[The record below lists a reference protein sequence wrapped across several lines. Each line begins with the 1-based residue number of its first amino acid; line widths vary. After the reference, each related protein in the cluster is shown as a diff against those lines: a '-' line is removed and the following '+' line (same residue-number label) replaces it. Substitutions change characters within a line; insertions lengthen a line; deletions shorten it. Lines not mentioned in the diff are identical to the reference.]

1 MFGSRCFRWLVLG
14 VCFVWASLSAA
25 QPAPAPQAAD
35 APGVLV
41 MLSTGYGQAGID
53 SYVKGFYEVLREN
66 GVRFNRIHVEY
77 LDLVKNPGEAYR
89 HELSEL
95 LLHKYSDKPL
105 RAIVTMQPVAL
116 EFLLKEGNQLA
127 PEAPA
132 LVAQARLPKDAAAS
146 GRSFH
151 LQTPRLAFAGTLE
164 RALELFPRTRIV
176 YVLSGSS
183 AVEQER
189 LQDARRQ
196 FQPWV
201 ERLEFRFL
209 DGKAIEEIEQ
219 ELAQAPADAVV
230 IAPGVNRDGRG
241 QVMVPVDSI
250 VRIAKTAKAPVFP
263 VYAGS
268 MGQGPIGGMVSVL
281 EDEGRSMA
289 QSVLTL
295 LAAAPADGAGFTVQ
309 TSNPVSMFDWRQI
322 ERWGGDWSRL
332 PADTVFLHR
341 PPSLWGQYRG
351 YVIGAVVALGALSAL
366 ALALAMQS
374 RRRLRAEIDARTS
387 QSRYQLLADNMSDVL
402 WVLNMDRGALEYLS
416 PSAQTLLGHTPEF
429 LLSASLKA
437 VMEAQTFERFDAN
450 GRARAQKQRERPDEP
465 RRYIDV
471 LELIRQDGQ
480 RVWTESVTHYVH
492 NAAGELV
499 MMGVTR
505 DISQRMQ
512 AQAEINRLA
521 FYDGLTQLPNRKLLQ
536 DRAQQAMAVSA
547 RSQRHGALLFIDLD
561 HFKTLN
567 DTRGHEI
574 GDQLLQQVAG
584 RLTLCVRAGDTVARL
599 GGDEFVVLLE
609 ELNEE
614 SSRAAAEAK
623 VVGDKV
629 LAALEPVFTL
639 NGVEH
644 AITASI
650 GVTLFVGVAD
660 SYDELLKRADLAM
673 YRAKSA
679 GRNGL
684 CFYDPEMQS
693 IVQARA
699 ALELDLR
706 RALQQGEFVLHYQPQ
721 VLADGRIVG
730 AEALVR
736 WTRPGHGLVSPADF
750 IPVAEESGLIKP
762 LGLWV
767 LQTACRQLVA
777 WSAHAATS
785 GLTLAVNVSPRQFR
799 HSDFVASVMAA
810 LTQSGASPDLLKL
823 ELTENLLLEDV
834 EATIARM
841 HELRA
846 LGVGF
851 SLDDFGTGYSSLA
864 YLKRLPLDQ
873 LKIDR
878 SFVRDVLTD
887 ANDASIA
894 RTVLALGHSLGLS
907 VIAEGVETEGQR
919 NFLAEQ
925 GCEGFQGYL
934 FGKPVPAEAFER
946 LLGSSLG

>member
-1 MFGSRCFRWLVLG
+1 MFGSRWFRWLVSCACL
-14 VCFVWASLSAA
+14 VWASLSAA
-25 QPAPAPQAAD
+25 QPAPQAPD

-66 GVRFNRIHVEY
+66 GVRFNRIHIEY
-77 LDLVKNPGEAYR
+77 LDLVKNPDASYR

-95 LLHKYSDKPL
+95 LLHKYSEKPL

-116 EFLLKEGNQLA
+116 EFLLKEGRQLA

-132 LVAQARLPKDAAAS
+132 LVAQARLPKEAAAS

-196 FQPWV
+196 FQPWMD
-201 ERLEFRFL
+201 RLEFRFL
-209 DGKAIEEIEQ
+209 DGKAFEEIEQ
-219 ELAQAPADAVV
+219 ELAQAPPDAVV

-250 VRIAKTAKAPVFP
+250 VRVAKTARAPVFP

-289 QSVLTL
+289 QSVLSL
-295 LAAAPADGAGFTVQ
+295 LGTAPADSAGFTVQ
-309 TSNPVSMFDWRQI
+309 TSKPVSMFDWRQI

-332 PADTVFLHR
+332 PADTVYLHR

-374 RRRLRAEIDARTS
+374 RRRLRAEIEARTS

-429 LLSASLKA
+429 LLGASLKA
-437 VMEAQTFERFDAN
+437 VMEAQTFERFEAN
-450 GRARAQKQRERPDEP
+450 GRARAQKHRENPQEQ
-465 RRYIDV
+465 RRYVDV
-471 LELIRQDGQ
+471 LELIGQDGR

-599 GGDEFVVLLE
+599 GGDEFVILLE
-609 ELNEE
+609 ELSEE

-639 NGVEH
+639 NGLEH

-650 GVTLFVGVAD
+650 GVTLFVGVTD

-736 WTRPGHGLVSPADF
+736 WTRPGQGLVSPADF

-777 WSAHAATS
+777 WSGHEATR

-799 HSDFVASVMAA
+799 HSDFVASVLAA
-810 LTQSGASPDLLKL
+810 LTQSGASPALLKL

-834 EATIARM
+834 EATIVRM
-841 HELRA
+841 QELRE
-846 LGVGF
+846 LGVSF

-946 LLGSSLG
+946 LLGGSLG

>member
-1 MFGSRCFRWLVLG
+1 MRLLVLCWLL
-14 VCFVWASLSAA
+14 VLPLLVSS
-25 QPAPAPQAAD
+25 QPAPPPKPD
-35 APGVLV
+35 SAPGVLV

-53 SYVKGFYEVLREN
+53 SYVKGLYEVLREN
-66 GVRFNRIHVEY
+66 GVRFNRIHIEY
-77 LDLVKNPGEAYR
+77 LDLVKNPGEPYR

-116 EFLLKEGNQLA
+116 EFLLKEARQLA

-132 LVAQARLPKDAAAS
+132 LVAQARLPKDAVAS

-196 FQPWV
+196 FQPWMD
-201 ERLEFRFL
+201 RMEFRFL
-209 DGKAIEEIEQ
+209 DDKAFDAIEH
-219 ELAQAPADAVV
+219 ELAQAPADSVV
-230 IAPGVNRDGRG
+230 IAPGVNRDARG

-250 VRIAKTAKAPVFP
+250 VRIAKTATAPVFP

-289 QSVLTL
+289 QSVLAL
-295 LAAAPADGAGFTVQ
+295 LAPEPAESAGFAVQ
-309 TSNPVSMFDWRQI
+309 TSKPVSMFDWRQI

-332 PADTVFLHR
+332 PPDTVYLHR

-351 YVIGAVVALGALSAL
+351 YVIGTVVALAALSAL

-374 RRRLRAEIDARTS
+374 RRRLRAEIEARSS

-402 WVLNMDRGALEYLS
+402 WVINMQRGALEYLS

-429 LLSASLKA
+429 LLNASLKA
-437 VMEAQTFERFDAN
+437 VMDAPTFERFEAN
-450 GRARAQKQRERPDEP
+450 GRARAQKYGEHLQQQ
-465 RRYIDV
+465 RRYVDV
-471 LELIRQDGQ
+471 LELIGQDGR
-480 RVWTESVTHYVH
+480 RVWTESVTHFVH

-547 RSQRHGALLFIDLD
+547 RSQRYGGLLFIDLD

-567 DTRGHEI
+567 DTRGHEM

-584 RLTLCVRAGDTVARL
+584 RLTRCVRAGDTVARL

-614 SSRAAAEAK
+614 PSRAAAEAK
-623 VVGDKV
+623 LVGDKV
-629 LAALEPVFTL
+629 LTALEPVFML

-706 RALQQGEFVLHYQPQ
+706 RACSRANLCC
-721 VLADGRIVG
+721 
-730 AEALVR
+730 
-736 WTRPGHGLVSPADF
+736 T
-750 IPVAEESGLIKP
+750 
-762 LGLWV
+762 
-767 LQTACRQLVA
+767 T
-777 WSAHAATS
+777 
-785 GLTLAVNVSPRQFR
+785 SPRCWP
-799 HSDFVASVMAA
+799 MAA
-810 LTQSGASPDLLKL
+810 
-823 ELTENLLLEDV
+823 
-834 EATIARM
+834 
-841 HELRA
+841 
-846 LGVGF
+846 
-851 SLDDFGTGYSSLA
+851 SLA
-864 YLKRLPLDQ
+864 LKPWCVGRGQAMDWSHPLT
-873 LKIDR
+873 
-878 SFVRDVLTD
+878 SFPWRRR
-887 ANDASIA
+887 AA
-894 RTVLALGHSLGLS
+894 
-907 VIAEGVETEGQR
+907 
-919 NFLAEQ
+919 
-925 GCEGFQGYL
+925 
-934 FGKPVPAEAFER
+934 
-946 LLGSSLG
+946 